1 MNAQRIDIDL
11 RHPFGAFAPTSFWAA
26 VFSPSLGVVGAVT
39 ALLASSLWNVSE
51 DTSNFIWG
59 SIVAGGFA
67 ISALYAFYRRR
78 RAVSPQALGLKMATA
93 RVAQA
98 HGMVYESMTAVPP
111 LLHSAFGPLNG
122 GLILDSVRSTTGDE
136 VRFGTFQRTSAKDQ
150 EGWVQDWGF
159 LALRLSRSL
168 PNIQLRS
175 RQTFANDPAGDPTGE
190 QHLSLEGDFDSHFT
204 LYCPKGYE
212 TDALAIFTPDLMALL
227 IDEAGDLSVQIL
239 DNAIVFYSPR
249 PFDFADPAVVDRLFR
264 IVDLVGAKAQHQT
277 RNYTDKRS
285 TDATAIA
292 PEGRRLER
300 RIPKAPTLVLWYT
313 VHLLIGIG
321 IGLAVLAIVL
331 GPDPTQWA
339 GR

>member
-1 MNAQRIDIDL
+1 MSTRIDIDL

-26 VFSPSLGVVGAVT
+26 VLSPSLGIIAAVT
-39 ALLASSLWNVSE
+39 AFVASSIWNVGQ
-51 DTSNFIWG
+51 DTSDIVLW
-59 SIVAGGFA
+59 SIIGGGFA
-67 ISALYAFYRRR
+67 ISAVYAFYRRR
-78 RAVSPQALGLKMATA
+78 RAVSPKSLGLKMATA

-98 HGMVYESMTAVPP
+98 HGMTYEAVTAVPP
-111 LLHSAFGPLNG
+111 LLQSAFGPLNG

-136 VRFGTFQRTSAKDQ
+136 VRFGTFQRTSAKNQ

-175 RQTFANDPAGDPTGE
+175 RQSFVNDPAGDPTGE
-190 QHLSLEGDFDSHFT
+190 QRLSLEGDFDSHFT

-239 DNAIVFYSPR
+239 DDAIVFYSPK
-249 PFDFADPAVVDRLFR
+249 PFNFADPSVVDRLFR
-264 IVDLVGAKAQHQT
+264 IVDVVGAKAQHQT
-277 RNYTDKRS
+277 RDYTDKRAA
-285 TDATAIA
+285 DATAVA
-292 PEGRRLER
+292 PEGRRLVR
-300 RIPKAPTLVLWYT
+300 RIPSAPTLVLWYG
-313 VHLLIGIG
+313 VHLLIGAG